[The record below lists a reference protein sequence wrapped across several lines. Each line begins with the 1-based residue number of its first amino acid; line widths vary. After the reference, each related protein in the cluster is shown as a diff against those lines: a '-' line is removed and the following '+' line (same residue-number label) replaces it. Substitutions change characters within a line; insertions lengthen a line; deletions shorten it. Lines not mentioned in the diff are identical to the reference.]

1 MNFDEQKL
9 KRLDNIRLNDNQY
22 ENVIPHFLKL
32 ILKRPSQD
40 GLFFMW
46 SLIMSK
52 RYSGKSFK
60 DSSVKKKPKLS
71 FKEKRKLKKDKQ
83 KKTN

>member
-1 MNFDEQKL
+1 MLSKSSI
-9 KRLDNIRLNDNQY
+9 IRNQY
-22 ENVIPHFLKL
+22 ENVIPHFLKF

-40 GLFFMW
+40 GLFFVW
-46 SLIMSK
+46 ILIMSK

-83 KKTN
+83 KKPN